1 MVFSHSN
8 RKVADTDEKLTCIGH
23 FPLNWFAFE
32 PSRQQAGKGST
43 EPSHTHPFAQGACHC
58 RSRWES
64 LSPCMLLSPHCGPC
78 LGWPGSQPSLQPHSS
93 SGRVPISL
101 AWCNNLQLETQHAA
115 LLKVLLRETKPH
127 HCFKGA

>member
-43 EPSHTHPFAQGACHC
+43 EPSHTPPFAQGACQLPFPVGIPV
-58 RSRWES
+58 S
-64 LSPCMLLSPHCGPC
+64 LYVTVSSLWSVLGVAGEPAFSPA
-78 LGWPGSQPSLQPHSS
+78 SLIFWQSS
-93 SGRVPISL
+93 HFSGLV
-101 AWCNNLQLETQHAA
+101 Q
-115 LLKVLLRETKPH
+115 
-127 HCFKGA
+127 